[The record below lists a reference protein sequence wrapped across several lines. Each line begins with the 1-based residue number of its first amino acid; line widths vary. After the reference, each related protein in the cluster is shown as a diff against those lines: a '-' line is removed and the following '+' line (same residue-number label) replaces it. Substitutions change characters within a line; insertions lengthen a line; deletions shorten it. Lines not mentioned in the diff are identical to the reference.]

1 MASIP
6 IKGTLRL
13 ITWIISGVLL
23 GSLPILPLFW
33 AWKVALAIGI
43 FGLNA
48 VLLFWF
54 FRTRSFFRP
63 GCHVQNEI
71 CSTLPPEDNLIQK
84 EEISSLTQE
93 FDRIC
98 TDIDSLKE
106 KIELLY
112 SKAEQKNYYQTVA
125 LNNMIRQLRR
135 DANQDSMTG
144 LANRRH
150 FSEYSHHLFQQSHHD
165 GLDLACIMIDIDNF
179 KKVNDL
185 FSHTTGDC
193 VIVMMGEI
201 LKASVRQGDLCARFG
216 GDEFIL
222 LLQNGS
228 LTEAW
233 HIAERIRRD
242 FTQKTMQIIKQSL
255 PQNISDGISVDP
267 KATNGSGLT
276 GLSIGIATRKKNRP
290 DNLEQLIQMA
300 DKALYQAKQS
310 GRNCNMTC

>member
-6 IKGTLRL
+6 IKRILRL

-23 GSLPILPLFW
+23 GSLPVLPLVW
-33 AWKVALAIGI
+33 AWKAALAIGI

-48 VLLFWF
+48 VLWSRLFRNRLF
-54 FRTRSFFRP
+54 SRP
-63 GCHVQNEI
+63 GCPVQEDI
-71 CSTLPPEDNLIQK
+71 CSTLPPDENLIQK
-84 EEISSLTQE
+84 EEISSLTRE

-150 FSEYSHHLFQQSHHD
+150 FSEYSLHLFQQTRQD
-165 GLDLACIMIDIDNF
+165 GLDLACVMIDIDNF
-179 KKVNDL
+179 KKINDL
-185 FSHTTGDC
+185 FSHAAGDC

-216 GDEFIL
+216 GDEFVL
-222 LLQNGS
+222 LLQNCS
-228 LTEAW
+228 LAEAW

-242 FTQKTMQIIKQSL
+242 FTQKTLQIIKQSL
-255 PQNISDGISVDP
+255 PQHRSEEFPLGSDRENDSAP
-267 KATNGSGLT
+267 T
-276 GLSIGIATRKKNRP
+276 GLSIGIATRKQNRP

-310 GRNCNMTC
+310 GRNCNRAC